1 MNVQVLHRICIF
13 LANIRQYL
21 WNKVREEP
29 KVVFEK
35 IIYVT
40 VIQIPYP
47 NAT

>member
-1 MNVQVLHRICIF
+1 MSKSCIEF
-13 LANIRQYL
+13 VFFANIRQYL
-21 WNKVREEP
+21 WNKAREEP
-29 KVVFEK
+29 NVVFEN